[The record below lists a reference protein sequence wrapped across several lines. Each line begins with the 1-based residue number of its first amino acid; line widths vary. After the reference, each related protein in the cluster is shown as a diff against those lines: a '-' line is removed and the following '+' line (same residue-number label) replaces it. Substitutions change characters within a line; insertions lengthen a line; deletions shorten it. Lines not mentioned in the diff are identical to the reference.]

1 MLVMDEWIEPEHA
14 ALYYNSADVV
24 LNPHRSYRFA
34 LNQNGRGIENTSL
47 NTRSLDIAACQAF
60 QLTDL
65 SPAPPFSSFVS
76 YSGFADFA
84 DKIHFYMTNP
94 GERKQIAALNYQRQ
108 YRRTRMTGCRLCL
121 RLSVPRLSHETLF
134 TSKAAWISCFFMFIF
149 RFCQSV
155 FSGQPVY

>member
-1 MLVMDEWIEPEHA
+1 MDEWIEPELA
-14 ALYYNSADVV
+14 ALYYNSAEVV

-34 LNQNGRGIENTSL
+34 LNQNGRCIENTSL

-94 GERKQIAALNYQRQ
+94 GERKQIAALNYQETVPAYTYDRLPAVLTAI
-108 YRRTRMTGCRLCL
+108 RTKT
-121 RLSVPRLSHETLF
+121 
-134 TSKAAWISCFFMFIF
+134 
-149 RFCQSV
+149 
-155 FSGQPVY
+155 FS